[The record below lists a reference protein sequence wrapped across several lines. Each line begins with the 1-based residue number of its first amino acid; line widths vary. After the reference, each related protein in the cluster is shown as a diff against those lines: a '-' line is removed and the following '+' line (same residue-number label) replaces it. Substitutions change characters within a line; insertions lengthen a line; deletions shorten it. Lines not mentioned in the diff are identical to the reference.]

1 MPLSS
6 YLGYITPI
14 LQVSFKSPKLGPKIQ
29 KYGLS
34 PKNKGNIFY
43 SVHIPIVGHP

>member
-14 LQVSFKSPKLGPKIQ
+14 LQVSFKSLKLGPQTQ
-29 KYGLS
+29 KYGQAFQKFDHGL
-34 PKNKGNIFY
+34 FF
-43 SVHIPIVGHP
+43 